1 MFVDEL
7 EMFAEAASGGQA
19 PELSA
24 YNGVVAVAVVNAAL
38 RSIESNGCLVQLA
51 DVIGE
56 AERQAGAQAV

>member
-1 MFVDEL
+1 
-7 EMFAEAASGGQA
+7 MFAAAASKGTP

-38 RSIESNGCLVQLA
+38 RSIDSNGCLVKLS

-56 AERQAGAQAV
+56 AETKAGIKFA

>member
-7 EMFAEAASGGQA
+7 EMFADAVATGRA

-24 YNGVVAVAVVNAAL
+24 YNGVVAVAIVNAAL
-38 RSIESNGCLVQLA
+38 RSVDANGCLIKLA

-56 AERQAGAQAV
+56 AEASAGAKAA